1 MKGRQKMANVKRLID
16 AVALLSEIGRIIG
29 GCSSQKSAFH
39 NVLLAIHNA
48 PTVDAVEVV
57 HGRWETNCD
66 PEECEK
72 DFYCSVCEE
81 LICDFDTTALYPGE
95 NCYYY
100 CPNCGAKMD
109 RERNN

>member
-1 MKGRQKMANVKRLID
+1 MANAKRLID
-16 AVALLSEIGRIIG
+16 ANKLIAVFRNIADHAVRNHTLIAATIYTAIDTVEE
-29 GCSSQKSAFH
+29 QK
-39 NVLLAIHNA
+39 
-48 PTVDAVEVV
+48 TVDAVEVV

-100 CPNCGAKMD
+100 CPNCGARMD
-109 RERNN
+109 GEK

>member
-1 MKGRQKMANVKRLID
+1 MANEKRLTWKQSID
-16 AVALLSEIGRIIG
+16 GYTDVGLRDGVTVGEAI
-29 GCSSQKSAFH
+29 CK
-39 NVLLAIHNA
+39 LADLEER
-48 PTVDAVEVV
+48 DAVEVV

-66 PEECEK
+66 QEECEK

-81 LICDFDTTALYPGE
+81 LLCDFDTTALYPGE

-109 RERNN
+109 GDGNA